1 MCRSDLESA
10 LHEINYTPFCALRAR
25 GFFSPAFECRTPPYR
40 KQIFGSEYL
49 TKPLDVLRYLAY
61 TGSSNMDRQLKVSIP
76 EDLRLRLK
84 VATAAKGVTVREV
97 VIGLVEKWLKR
108 NAKKGNA

>member
-1 MCRSDLESA
+1 
-10 LHEINYTPFCALRAR
+10 
-25 GFFSPAFECRTPPYR
+25 
-40 KQIFGSEYL
+40 
-49 TKPLDVLRYLAY
+49 
-61 TGSSNMDRQLKVSIP
+61 MDRQLKVSIP

-108 NAKKGNA
+108 NAQKGNA